1 MDYTTAPIWNDC
13 PKTCTLAKPKQTKQV
28 KNVDVIEVHNAYYR
42 GAEFSGVF
50 EITPNTFPNLIE
62 GKQRIEVNC
71 CWFGHRLKTRGIKML
86 VDNTNG
92 NAVIKRNYNGTV
104 VCNLAK

>member
-13 PKTCTLAKPKQTKQV
+13 PTTCDTAKPKQTKQV
-28 KNVDVIEVHNAYYR
+28 HNADVIEIRNAFYR

-71 CWFGHRLKTRGIKML
+71 CWFEHRLKTRGIKIL
-86 VDNTNG
+86 VHNKNS
-92 NAVIKRNYNGTV
+92 NAVIKRNFTGSV